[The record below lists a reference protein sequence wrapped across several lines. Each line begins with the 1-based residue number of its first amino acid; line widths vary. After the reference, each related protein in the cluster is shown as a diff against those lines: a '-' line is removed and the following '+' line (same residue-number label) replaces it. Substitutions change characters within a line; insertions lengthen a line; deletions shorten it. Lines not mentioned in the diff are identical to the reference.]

1 MCDSDVLELTLQ
13 PGHIDHEHIFV
24 QIEAVIPQLFQKLI
38 FPDDL
43 IAVHKE
49 IIKDA
54 KFIPVQLCL
63 PAVLTHRG
71 QVQVQR
77 ASFFGELAEIAG
89 ICQPECPPDLL
100 KQDERIVGLGDEINA
115 S

>member
-1 MCDSDVLELTLQ
+1 MCDPDILELTLQ

-38 FPDDL
+38 LPDDL

-54 KFIPVQLCL
+54 KFIPGQLCL
-63 PAVLTHRG
+63 PAVVTDRG
-71 QVQVQR
+71 QLQVQR
-77 ASFFGELAEIAG
+77 ASFFW
-89 ICQPECPPDLL
+89 
-100 KQDERIVGLGDEINA
+100 
-115 S
+115 